1 MRVAVKVRVVNSR
14 SALKPCTYRGI
25 LDGAEGVQAFEEV
38 GMTRPYPTW
47 KKAAEQAIK
56 LALNEKHWEIVNLD
70 VIQKKLATP
79 VVPDAE
85 T

>member
-1 MRVAVKVRVVNSR
+1 
-14 SALKPCTYRGI
+14 
-25 LDGAEGVQAFEEV
+25 
-38 GMTRPYPTW
+38 MTRPYPTW